1 VKKKD
6 QNTKKK
12 LQNIMDYNKST
23 SRCGGIVFFHIPLG
37 VFAFVEASHF
47 KKKMIFFKLIFLYI
61 FLHCFDVL
69 ILKINFKK

>member
-37 VFAFVEASHF
+37 VFAFVEASHL
-47 KKKMIFFKLIFLYI
+47 KKK
-61 FLHCFDVL
+61 
-69 ILKINFKK
+69 